1 MITNPRRVDL
11 RFKLYYSTV
20 TLKMLI
26 CTFLSMPRAPV
37 KSIMYDTPYSRAN
50 QASINLAVE
59 LYKWVSSYLHSD
71 WL

>member
-1 MITNPRRVDL
+1 
-11 RFKLYYSTV
+11 
-20 TLKMLI
+20 MLI
-26 CTFLSMPRAPV
+26 CTFLSTPRAPV

-59 LYKWVSSYLHSD
+59 LYKWVSCYLHSD

>member
-1 MITNPRRVDL
+1 
-11 RFKLYYSTV
+11 
-20 TLKMLI
+20 
-26 CTFLSMPRAPV
+26 MPRAPV

-59 LYKWVSSYLHSD
+59 LYKWVSCYLHSG